1 MKETLYLNNELA
13 ILNYSAGYAHTGDQL
28 LNSSTFS
35 NYVHSYL
42 DFLKNNNEGL
52 YFYAL
57 NGKTAREATFEMLK
71 LFRMFRVFK
80 VDEVESPYLN
90 DKEKLLEFVEEMYNF
105 WKRHQRFS
113 VMSTGEGNALQDLT
127 FVGADSSFNNLIL
140 SLYRTIE
147 EAIMGRKNRVYRQL
161 QAGTNASI
169 AVRKMPNTKLSA
181 KYDKL
186 KEIEMIESVM
196 LRTPMILH
204 PKSNKRTGMFT
215 ETDVN
220 PITEFTGN
228 SDEWFCYACKI
239 GSLLAFV
246 YFHRDFISSAV
257 SLANLF
263 ELANIDECRKKPDL
277 ICLFGNED
285 GKDQT
290 TFHYDA
296 EDDVWVGCVS
306 YNERIEYFGYLK
318 KMSLTLHNVRKM
330 QKGWLPI
337 HGAFVNITLNS
348 GKRKGIMLMGDSGA
362 GKSES
367 IEALKNAGKDVIK
380 DIEVVFDDMGTIHL
394 EDGIPYGQ
402 GTEIGA
408 FIRLDDLDPG
418 TPYRDMDR
426 SIFMNPESSNN
437 ARVITPA
444 APYDVVAMNHR
455 IDLFAYANNYD
466 DKLGL
471 HRFDNIEDA
480 KATCTEGKRMA
491 KGTTQE
497 VGISTTYFAN
507 PFGPMQQ
514 QDVCGPLIDQMF
526 AALRDTGVFVGEI
539 YTHLGLDKENR
550 EGINQAAME
559 LLDFIEKD

>member
-1 MKETLYLNNELA
+1 MKESLYLKDELA
-13 ILNYSAGYAHTGDQL
+13 IVNYSAGFARTGDQL

-35 NYVHSYL
+35 NYILNYL
-42 DFLKNNNEGL
+42 EYLKMNYEDL
-52 YFYAL
+52 YNFAI
-57 NGKTAREATFEMLK
+57 NGKTAREATFEILK
-71 LFRMFRVFK
+71 LFRLLRVFK
-80 VDEVESPYLN
+80 VGEIESDYLH
-90 DKEKLLEFVEEMYNF
+90 DKTRLLEFVEEAYNF
-105 WKRHQRFS
+105 WKKHQRFS
-113 VMSTGEGNALQDLT
+113 IMYTAEGRAFED
-127 FVGADSSFNNLIL
+127 FSFISADSSFNSLIIT
-140 SLYRTIE
+140 LYRSLE
-147 EAIMGRKNRVYRQL
+147 EQIMGRKNRVYRQL

-169 AVRKMPNTKLSA
+169 AIRRHKTTKLSQT
-181 KYDKL
+181 YDKI
-186 KEIEMIESVM
+186 KDIPFIDGVM

-204 PKSNKRTGMFT
+204 PKSNKRVGMFR
-215 ETDVN
+215 ECDEN
-220 PITEFTGN
+220 PITKFTGN
-228 SDEWFCYACKI
+228 KDEWFCYPCKI
-239 GSLLAFV
+239 GSLLTFI

-263 ELANIDECRKKPDL
+263 ELANSDECRKKPEL

-285 GKDQT
+285 GQDAT

-296 EDDVWVGCVS
+296 QDDVWVGCVS

-337 HGAFVNITLNS
+337 HGAFVNITLKS

-367 IEALKNAGKDVIK
+367 IEALKVAGEDVIK
-380 DIEVVFDDMGTIHL
+380 DIEVVFDDMGTIHV
-394 EDGIPYGQ
+394 ENGIPYGQ
-402 GTEIGA
+402 GSEIGA

-444 APYDVVAMNHR
+444 APYEVVATNHR

-466 DKLGL
+466 NKDGL
-471 HRFDNIEDA
+471 QRLDVDVAI
-480 KATCTEGKRMA
+480 ATCKEGKRMA

-514 QDVCGPLIDQMF
+514 QEICEPLINEMF
-526 AALRDTGVFVGEI
+526 AAMKNTGAFIGEI

-550 EGINQAAME
+550 EGINQAAKE
-559 LLDFIEKD
+559 LLDFIEKDE

>member
-1 MKETLYLNNELA
+1 MKETLYLTKELA
-13 ILNYSAGYAHTGDQL
+13 ILNYSAGYAHSGDQL

-35 NYVHSYL
+35 NYVHNYL
-42 DFLKNNNEGL
+42 DYLKADNEAL

-57 NGKTAREATFEMLK
+57 NGKTTREATFEILK
-71 LFRMFRVFK
+71 LFRMLRVFK
-80 VDEVESPYLN
+80 AEEVDSPYLN
-90 DKEKLLEFVEEMYNF
+90 DKAKLLEFVEEMYNF
-105 WKRHQRFS
+105 WKKHQRFS
-113 VMSTGEGNALQDLT
+113 VMSIGQGNALQDLT
-127 FVGADSSFNNLIL
+127 FVGADSSFTSLIL
-140 SLYRTIE
+140 GLYRNIE
-147 EAIMGRKNRVYRQL
+147 EQIMGRKNRVYRQL

-169 AVRKMPNTKLSA
+169 AVKNIDNPKLSP
-181 KYDKL
+181 KYDAL
-186 KEIEMIESVM
+186 KDIEFIQSVM

-215 ETDVN
+215 ERDTN
-220 PITEFTGN
+220 PITEFTGTP
-228 SDEWFCYACKI
+228 DEWFCYPCKV
-239 GSLLAFV
+239 GSLLAFI

-263 ELANIDECRKKPDL
+263 ELANEDECRKKPDL
-277 ICLFGNED
+277 ICLFGNQDDKE
-285 GKDQT
+285 QT

-296 EDDVWVGCVS
+296 EDDVWIGCVS
-306 YNERIEYFGYLK
+306 YHERIEYFGYLK
-318 KMSLTLHNVRKM
+318 KMTLTLHNVRKM

-337 HGAFVNITLNS
+337 HGAFVNITLKS

-367 IEALKNAGKDVIK
+367 IEALKIAGADVIK
-380 DIEVVFDDMGTIHL
+380 DIE
-394 EDGIPYGQ
+394 
-402 GTEIGA
+402 
-408 FIRLDDLDPG
+408 
-418 TPYRDMDR
+418 DMDR

-444 APYDVVAMNHR
+444 APYEIVAMNHR

-471 HRFDNIEDA
+471 HRFDTLEDA
-480 KATCTEGKRMA
+480 KATCKEGKRMA

-514 QDVCGPLIDQMF
+514 QEVCEPLIDQMF
-526 AALRDTGVFVGEI
+526 VALRDSGCFVGEI

-550 EGINQAAME
+550 DGINIAAKE

>member
-1 MKETLYLNNELA
+1 MKETLYLKDELA
-13 ILNYSAGYAHTGDQL
+13 IVNYSAGFAHSGDEL

-35 NYVHSYL
+35 NYIQNYL
-42 DFLKNNNEGL
+42 EYLKTYNEDL
-52 YFYAL
+52 YNFAID
-57 NGKTAREATFEMLK
+57 GKTPREATFEILK
-71 LFRMFRVFK
+71 LFRLLRVFK
-80 VDEVESPYLN
+80 VDEVESVYLN
-90 DKEKLLEFVEEMYNF
+90 DKTKLLEFVEEGYNF
-105 WKRHQRFS
+105 WKKHQRFS
-113 VMSTGEGNALQDLT
+113 VISAGEGNAVQDVT
-127 FVGADSSFNNLIL
+127 FVAVDSSFNSLIL
-140 SLYRTIE
+140 SVYRSLE
-147 EAIMGRKNRVYRQL
+147 EQIMGRKNRVYRQL

-169 AVRKMPNTKLSA
+169 CVRKNPAVKLSS
-181 KYDKL
+181 KYDVL
-186 KEIEMIESVM
+186 KGIEFVEGVM

-204 PKSNKRTGMFT
+204 PKSNKRTGMF
-215 ETDVN
+215 EEVDVN
-220 PITEFTGN
+220 PIEKFTGN
-228 SDEWFCYACKI
+228 ADEWFCYPCKI
-239 GSLLAFV
+239 GTLLTFV

-257 SLANLF
+257 SLGNLF
-263 ELANIDECRKKPDL
+263 ELANADECRKKPDL
-277 ICLFGNED
+277 VLLFGNED
-285 GKDQT
+285 KEDAT

-296 EDDVWVGCVS
+296 QEDIWLGCVS
-306 YNERIEYFGYLK
+306 YNERIEYFGYMK
-318 KMSLTLHNVRKM
+318 KMSLTLHNVRMM

-337 HGAFVNITLNS
+337 HGAFVNITLKS

-367 IEALKNAGKDVIK
+367 IEALKIAGADVIK
-380 DIEVVFDDMGTIHL
+380 DIEVVFDDMGTIHI

-444 APYDVVAMNHR
+444 APYEIVAMNHR

-466 DKLGL
+466 DKVGMDRL
-471 HRFDNIEDA
+471 DVDQAID
-480 KATCTEGKRMA
+480 TCKEGKRMA

-514 QDVCGPLIDQMF
+514 QEVCEPLIYEMF
-526 AALRDTGVFVGEI
+526 KAMKETGVYIGEI

-550 EGINQAAME
+550 DGINKAAVE
-559 LLDFIEKD
+559 LLEFIGKD